1 MNKENTNTQQVN
13 HHLVLVSLLNWLKK
27 NNFIVTTKAG
37 LPLLGEVNNI
47 DDEEERKAFRMVE
60 KVRKDRQTIKNRNM
74 LWQENSSRKKY
85 HRQIIGRYSD
95 A

>member
-1 MNKENTNTQQVN
+1 M
-13 HHLVLVSLLNWLKK
+13 
-27 NNFIVTTKAG
+27 KAG
-37 LPLLGEVNNI
+37 LPLLGEMNKI
-47 DDEEERKAFRMVE
+47 EDEEERKAFRMVE

>member
-13 HHLVLVSLLNWLKK
+13 HHLVLVSLLNCFFKKK

-60 KVRKDRQTIKNRNM
+60 KVRIDK
-74 LWQENSSRKKY
+74 L
-85 HRQIIGRYSD
+85 
-95 A
+95 

>member
-60 KVRKDRQTIKNRNM
+60 KVRIDKLFRIEICYGKNILAEKNTIVK
-74 LWQENSSRKKY
+74 
-85 HRQIIGRYSD
+85 
-95 A
+95 